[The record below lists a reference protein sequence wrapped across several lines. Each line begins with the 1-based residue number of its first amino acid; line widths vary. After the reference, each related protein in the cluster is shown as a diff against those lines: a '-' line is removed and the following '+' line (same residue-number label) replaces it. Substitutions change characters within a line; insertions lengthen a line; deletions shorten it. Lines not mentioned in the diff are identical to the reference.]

1 MASDSDSEMSFWA
14 HLDALRST
22 IMKIAGLLLV
32 LAIGFFAVMPWVFD
46 NVICAPCSGDFILYH
61 LFAGLD
67 GDGSLLPD
75 LGDPSFH
82 IDLIN
87 IELAS
92 QFMIHM
98 SSSLWAAFIVGFPI
112 VVYLLWQFVAPGLY
126 EKEKHGARMAF
137 LFGNVM
143 FYLGMAVGYFLVFPL
158 AVRFLAD
165 YQLSS
170 AIVQTVSLTSYMDA
184 FYTLVLS
191 MGIVF
196 ELPLVAWLLGKIGIL
211 RRGFFTT
218 YRRHAIVVLL
228 VTAAII
234 TPTGDIMTLAIVF
247 LPIYALWEASAL
259 LVPKSKPEQETDDGG
274 DTD

>member
-1 MASDSDSEMSFWA
+1 MASAADQEMSFWA
-14 HLDALRST
+14 HLDALRSV

-32 LAIGFFAVMPWVFD
+32 LAMAFFSVMPWVFD
-46 NVICAPCSGDFILYH
+46 HIICAPCSGDFILYR
-61 LFAGLD
+61 LFAGLE

-82 IDLIN
+82 IELIN

-126 EKEKHGARMAF
+126 EKEKRGARIAF
-137 LFGNVM
+137 LFGNLM

-165 YQLSS
+165 YQLST

-211 RRGFFTT
+211 HRDFFTT
-218 YRRHAIVVLL
+218 YRRHAIVALL
-228 VTAAII
+228 IVAAVI
-234 TPTGDIMTLAIVF
+234 TPTGDVMTLAIVF
-247 LPIYALWEASAL
+247 FPIYTLWEWIKL
-259 LVPKSKPEQETDDGG
+259 
-274 DTD
+274 

>member
-1 MASDSDSEMSFWA
+1 MASAADQEMSFWA
-14 HLDALRST
+14 HLDALRSG

-32 LAIGFFAVMPWVFD
+32 LAMAFFSVMPWVFD
-46 NVICAPCSGDFILYH
+46 HIICAPCSGDFILYR
-61 LFAGLD
+61 LFAGLE

-82 IDLIN
+82 IELIN

-126 EKEKHGARMAF
+126 EKEKRGARIAF
-137 LFGNVM
+137 LFGNLM

-165 YQLSS
+165 YQLST

-211 RRGFFTT
+211 HRDFFTT
-218 YRRHAIVVLL
+218 YRRHAIVALL
-228 VTAAII
+228 IVAAVI
-234 TPTGDIMTLAIVF
+234 TPTGDVMTLAIVF
-247 LPIYALWEASAL
+247 FPIYTLWEASAL
-259 LVPKSKPEQETDDGG
+259 LVPKGG
-274 DTD
+274 DDELRMTNDE